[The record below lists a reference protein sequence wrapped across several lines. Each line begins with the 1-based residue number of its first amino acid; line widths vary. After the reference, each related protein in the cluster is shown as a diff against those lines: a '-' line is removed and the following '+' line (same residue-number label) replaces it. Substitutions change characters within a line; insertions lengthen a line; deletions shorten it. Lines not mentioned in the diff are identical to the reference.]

1 MMILFTIMASVGM
14 VTLSRDQRFH
24 CVKIA
29 IKKKRYPRKPG
40 NERNLYAMSQ
50 KPPKTSMSVVI
61 LTPKASH
68 INIPP
73 RKMMV

>member
-1 MMILFTIMASVGM
+1 MLIIVISVDI
-14 VTLSRDQRFH
+14 VTLSRAQRFH

-29 IKKKRYPRKPG
+29 IKRKKYPRKPG

-50 KPPKTSMSVVI
+50 KPPRTSMRVVI